1 MDYKTVADLAECIRT
16 RLPEK
21 MPGDVDLVV
30 GIPPSGTIAASLIS
44 LRLNRRVLDVDGY
57 LAASKRKGPK
67 SDPKHILLVDDSV
80 TTGLR
85 CETAKKTLIAA
96 TERAGDRITSLAVYG
111 VPGASGGC
119 DITLEDVPLPR
130 LFEWSYMHHAL
141 LADSCLCLDGVLCSE
156 PRTAESDDGGHYR
169 KFLKTTPPLIIPSV
183 EIGAII
189 TCRLEKYRSLTE
201 DWLHRHGIRYRNLIM
216 METLTKTT
224 KTVLSNR
231 WQFKVNAFKR
241 TAGRLF
247 IENDPVQAKAIAQQS
262 LLPVLCVSLN
272 KMIDP

>member
-16 RLPEK
+16 CLPEK
-21 MPGDVDLVV
+21 MPSDVDLVV
-30 GIPPSGTIAASLIS
+30 GIPPSGTIAANLIA

-57 LAASKRKGPK
+57 LATSKRKGQK
-67 SDPKHILLVDDSV
+67 SSPKHILLVDDSV

-141 LADSCLCLDGVLCSE
+141 LADSCLCIDGVLCAE
-156 PRTAESDDGGHYR
+156 PGAAESDDDRRYR

-216 METLTKTT
+216 METLAKTT
-224 KTVLSNR
+224 KTGSSNL
-231 WQFKVNAFKR
+231 WPFKADAFKR

-247 IENDPVQAKAIAQQS
+247 IESDPAQAKAIARQAQ
-262 LLPVLCVSLN
+262 LPVLCVGLN
-272 KMIDP
+272 EMIDP